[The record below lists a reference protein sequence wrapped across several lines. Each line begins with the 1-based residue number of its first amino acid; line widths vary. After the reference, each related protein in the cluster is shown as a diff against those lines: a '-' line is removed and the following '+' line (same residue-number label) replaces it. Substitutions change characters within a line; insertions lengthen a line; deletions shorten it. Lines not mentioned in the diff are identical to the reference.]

1 MSAAS
6 GDRASLLRCT
16 IAGRMIHPPT
26 PHGGTEAPQMSV
38 AIAPRTERES
48 PLRSVL
54 KAITYRIT
62 GTITTALIALAVTG
76 ELTVALAIGTV
87 EPFVKLLIYYL
98 HERAWQLVPRGTIRR
113 ALARGVPEDI
123 Q

>member
-1 MSAAS
+1 MIRAAQS
-6 GDRASLLRCT
+6 S
-16 IAGRMIHPPT
+16 
-26 PHGGTEAPQMSV
+26 GGTEAPQMSV

-62 GTITTALIALAVTG
+62 GTVTTALIALAVTG

>member
-1 MSAAS
+1 MSFA
-6 GDRASLLRCT
+6 
-16 IAGRMIHPPT
+16 
-26 PHGGTEAPQMSV
+26 V
-38 AIAPRTERES
+38 APRTERES
-48 PLRSVL
+48 PLRSIL

-62 GTITTALIALAVTG
+62 GTVTTGLIALVVTG

-98 HERAWQLVPRGTIRR
+98 HERVWQFVPRGTVRR
-113 ALARGVPEDI
+113 VFTRSIPEDI